1 MERFI
6 EETFGAK
13 PLIEASKVLHETQ
26 ELVEALRTARGG
38 AAQRRIGVLLERLN
52 EMAHLHHWLEE
63 SDLIASLQVRRARNR
78 TALQRHLRVRLKE
91 LAVRLHDRLL
101 GAVVTRLEGRRR
113 S

>member
-13 PLIEASKVLHETQ
+13 PLLEASKALHESQ
-26 ELVEALRTARGG
+26 ELVEQLRTARGM

-63 SDLIASLQVRRARNR
+63 SDLIASLQVRRVRNR
-78 TALQRHLRVRLKE
+78 TALQRHLRTGLKE
-91 LAVRLHDRLL
+91 LAMRLHDRLL

-113 S
+113 

>member
-13 PLIEASKVLHETQ
+13 PLMEASKLLHEAHEQ
-26 ELVEALRTARGG
+26 VEELRGAHG
-38 AAQRRIGVLLERLN
+38 TTAQRRIRGLLERLN
-52 EMAHLHHWLEE
+52 EMAHLHHWIDE

-78 TALQRHLRVRLKE
+78 AALQRQLRTGLRE
-91 LAVRLHDRLL
+91 LGTLLHNRLL

-113 S
+113 